1 MGHDAPK
8 LTQVV
13 DEEHISGFDARK
25 KLWCDESS
33 NIYEKLY
40 S

>member
-8 LTQVV
+8 LTQAV
-13 DEEHISGFDARK
+13 DEEHISSFDARK
-25 KLWCDESS
+25 LWCEESS
-33 NIYEKLY
+33 NIYEKLD